1 MKWLLLAIVAEV
13 GVLLCLI
20 FSFDGAL
27 HSLQSARLTWDH
39 AAVAMVYAYVRV
51 EFSREAK
58 SDGRPVREPGAIV
71 PSSPSRERLI
81 PMTPPV
87 RSC

>member
-39 AAVAMVYAYVRV
+39 AAVVMVYAYVRV
-51 EFSREAK
+51 EFSRKRIARQ
-58 SDGRPVREPGAIV
+58 SQPARV
-71 PSSPSRERLI
+71 PAR
-81 PMTPPV
+81 
-87 RSC
+87 